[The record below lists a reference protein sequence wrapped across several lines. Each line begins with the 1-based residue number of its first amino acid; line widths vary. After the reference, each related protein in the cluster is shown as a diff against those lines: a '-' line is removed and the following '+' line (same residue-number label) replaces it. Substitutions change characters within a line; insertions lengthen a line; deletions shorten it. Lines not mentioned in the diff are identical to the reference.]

1 MRLVQPLATK
11 GYKVVDK
18 NSLTDFF
25 GIGKREGHL
34 DSNLNLGHAMLYLR
48 AGIGLEI
55 ASCLCSLCLTL
66 SSWN

>member
-34 DSNLNLGHAMLYLR
+34 DSNLNLGHA
-48 AGIGLEI
+48 IPE
-55 ASCLCSLCLTL
+55 
-66 SSWN
+66 SWNWS

>member
-34 DSNLNLGHAMLYLR
+34 DSNLNLGHA
-48 AGIGLEI
+48 IPE
-55 ASCLCSLCLTL
+55 
-66 SSWN
+66 SWNWSCDSLMFVFFMSDIV